1 MDSFGSVDKLEG
13 SDLREKGGLVYP
25 KGPSSSGDSSHV
37 FKKPQSSIFGLDK
50 LAAKKR
56 AESLDSQ
63 YTAPLYKQRYVCLF
77 SPENA
82 YFLL

>member
-37 FKKPQSSIFGLDK
+37 FKKPQSSIRWTLNI
-50 LAAKKR
+50 
-56 AESLDSQ
+56 Q
-63 YTAPLYKQRYVCLF
+63 
-77 SPENA
+77 
-82 YFLL
+82 LLSTNNGMSVYLVLKMRISCFNDY